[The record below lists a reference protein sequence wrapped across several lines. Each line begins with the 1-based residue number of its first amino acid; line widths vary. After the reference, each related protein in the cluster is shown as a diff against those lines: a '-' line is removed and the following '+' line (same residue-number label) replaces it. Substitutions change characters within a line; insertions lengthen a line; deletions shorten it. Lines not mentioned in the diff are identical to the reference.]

1 MTDPRPIA
9 ADHARRFLVRRQLL
23 DPPRSLPA
31 KPESVLRVIDRIGSL
46 QFDPLEVPGGRNHDL
61 VLQARIRDY
70 RREWADQ
77 WLYAP
82 RDERQL
88 IELYNKMLSIVPIAE
103 LPYYR
108 LSWTRGLTN
117 YTEFLD
123 EHRDLADR
131 IRGHIRDTGPVS
143 TAAFR
148 DHGHLINWW
157 WDSNQPPSTR
167 AARAV
172 MEAMFVAGEL
182 GISRREGSRRFYDL
196 IERLVPAGLLAE
208 HAPESEQIRH
218 RLISRHRGVGL
229 MAESGAAE
237 LVWGTGT
244 APERRRMTAE
254 LIEDGTL
261 VPVRVE
267 GLKETRHILGD
278 EMPILE
284 ATAQP
289 DPDHVPAVSFLAPL
303 GPMLWDRRLVSTLF
317 EFSYIWEVYI
327 AGIQTAPRLLRPADP
342 VRRPSRRPDRA
353 PIRACHAQPAHPRHL
368 VRGWVQ
374 TDGGAALRPGP
385 GRGGAGVS
393 VVRGRLRR
401 LSGRGLA
408 SVGSSRRRPDEHPP
422 LAAPH
427 PLARGPGTIEA
438 EWRTM
443 DLPQRQRRQ
452 RADPVPAH
460 RGAQDRAEAPQ
471 RPVLPGRRRENL
483 VVVASNA
490 GRDDDPSWWLNLKAH
505 PDTEVEV
512 GKEVRRVHA
521 RQAGSADAKRLYDRF
536 VEALPQYGDYRKRTT
551 REIPVVI
558 LEPR

>member
-9 ADHARRFLVRRQLL
+9 TDHARRFLVRRQLL

-82 RDERQL
+82 PDERQL
-88 IELYNKMLSIVPIAE
+88 IEMYNKMLSIVPIAE

-131 IRGHIRDTGPVS
+131 IRARIRDTGPVS

-182 GISRREGSRRFYDL
+182 GISRREGSRRIYDL

-229 MAESGAAE
+229 MAGSGAAE

-289 DPDHVPAVSFLAPL
+289 EPDHVPAVSFLAPL

-317 EFSYIWEVYI
+317 EFSYIWEVYTPASKRRHGYYVLPI
-327 AGIQTAPRLLRPADP
+327 LFGDRLVGRIEPRFERATRSLHILGIWFEDGFRPM
-342 VRRPSRRPDRA
+342 
-353 PIRACHAQPAHPRHL
+353 
-368 VRGWVQ
+368 
-374 TDGGAALRPGP
+374 
-385 GRGGAGVS
+385 
-393 VVRGRLRR
+393 
-401 LSGRGLA
+401 
-408 SVGSSRRRPDEHPP
+408 E
-422 LAAPH
+422 
-427 PLARGPGTIEA
+427 E
-438 EWRTM
+438 
-443 DLPQRQRRQ
+443 PQF
-452 RADPVPAH
+452 VPAL
-460 RGAQDRAEAPQ
+460 AEAVRAYRSFVGGEKVVWP
-471 RPVLPGRRRENL
+471 RTRIGREL
-483 VVVASNA
+483 A
-490 GRDDDPSWWLNLKAH
+490 KAM
-505 PDTEVEV
+505 
-512 GKEVRRVHA
+512 R
-521 RQAGSADAKRLYDRF
+521 
-536 VEALPQYGDYRKRTT
+536 
-551 REIPVVI
+551 
-558 LEPR
+558 